1 VVGVAGN
8 AGQGNYAASKA
19 GIIGFTKSIAKE
31 VGSRNIRCNALA
43 PGFII
48 TEMTDKLP
56 EDVKENWIK
65 NIPLR
70 RGGIPEDVANVC
82 IFLGSELSSYVSGQV
97 ISICGAMQT

>member
-1 VVGVAGN
+1 M
-8 AGQGNYAASKA
+8 
-19 GIIGFTKSIAKE
+19 
-31 VGSRNIRCNALA
+31 GSRNIRCNALA

-56 EDVKENWIK
+56 EDVKEGWIK

-70 RGGIPEDVANVC
+70 RGGTPEDVANAC

-97 ISICGAMQT
+97 INVCGAMQT